1 MYRLTFLL
9 FVSFAASATC
19 PSNEYIGSYPIDTP
33 SEFCASY
40 LSESCTASCIT
51 NGVCV
56 SGATQ
61 KGPYY
66 LTGASCSSGG
76 GGTVDCT
83 LTPTDPACTNTG
95 GTVDCAKT
103 PSDPSCW
110 PDPSAPL
117 TPDSPECKYLPIS
130 LYPKCQDTSSGN
142 PADGIGSYMDSNGKW
157 RQLRINTGL
166 KDTIITSAKGVQD
179 EVSKLSQKFGNEVST
194 SNNLLNEINNNIL
207 SSKDSATSFGNSFL
221 DRFSNVESLLSK
233 SVSSSSPTVPID
245 YSSKLDSLISGVS
258 QVHDAT
264 FYLQPFLSGQFRGLI
279 SQFYPLSDIKNFTR
293 DQRDISLAMQNVLN
307 SINSKL
313 DSIGS
318 GSGSGTGDGDGDGDS
333 VPVGPQVPDEPEEG
347 KGRSFWKTQYP
358 GGLQTLF
365 SNKMDDVKA
374 TALAGLLNNFQM
386 PGLGDGSFPT
396 VTFDFN
402 FGAYANF
409 GVYRFNDYLPDL
421 SVIISLLKFMV
432 IFWALIGARSDIF
445 GG

>member
-157 RQLRINTGL
+157 RELRINTGL

-194 SNNLLNEINNNIL
+194 SNNLLNEINNNIIA
-207 SSKDSATSFGNSFL
+207 SKDQTFNLTNSSIDHL
-221 DRFSNVESLLSK
+221 SNIERILNNPLSN
-233 SVSSSSPTVPID
+233 SSSSASSAID
-245 YSSKLDSLISGVS
+245 YSNK
-258 QVHDAT
+258 
-264 FYLQPFLSGQFRGLI
+264 LSGITDILNNMYYYASQMNSSLYSMRWDTNNLNGMQGSMYNIEDWLSKI
-279 SQFYPLSDIKNFTR
+279 SDK
-293 DQRDISLAMQNVLN
+293 LA
-307 SINSKL
+307 SGASGAG
-313 DSIGS
+313 STGGS
-318 GSGSGTGDGDGDGDS
+318 GGSTGDGDA
-333 VPVGPQVPDEPEEG
+333 VPVGPQVPDEPDEG

-365 SNKMDDVKA
+365 SNKMDEVKA